1 MEMRNDREL
10 TDRGFLRR
18 DPTRSGAPSC
28 APSHHERV
36 CNERAYPVRVG
47 HRRRSATTAAVWL
60 VFCIFCVGWNAVRSH
75 AADAVESDRDAARR
89 GSNRVWYDAEKD
101 EIRFPSSQFESNDI
115 SDRHESIA
123 SRKSNSFWRRW
134 FGDWSDSNG
143 NTPWTGLTDF
153 FEALLQAW
161 RLLLILLLVL
171 IVFTTLYLLARIG
184 VLPGFNKPKKSST
197 RGENIELQKAK
208 ISDLPFEMEQPVGGL
223 RAQAER
229 LRGQGDCSKAML
241 YLFSYLLVELDSKH
255 CIRLERGKTNGGY
268 LRDLRSRP
276 WLQSYLQRAAGAFE
290 WVYFGRHSL
299 DATTFDALWD
309 QLTTFESQITLVP
322 PETEL
327 GRKGSMEG
335 LTGAQ
340 A

>member
-1 MEMRNDREL
+1 MRGACEL
-10 TDRGFLRR
+10 TERRPIPRGLWFRFA
-18 DPTRSGAPSC
+18 SGC
-28 APSHHERV
+28 ALP
-36 CNERAYPVRVG
+36 NERFGGRG
-47 HRRRSATTAAVWL
+47 GSGMINAVWL
-60 VFCIFCVGWNAVRSH
+60 VFVLTCFGLQAGQSY
-75 AADAVESDRDAARR
+75 AADGVELDRDSARR
-89 GSNRVWYDAEKD
+89 GSNRVWYDSEKD
-101 EIRFPSSQFESNDI
+101 EIRFPESQLQNNDV

-123 SRKSNSFWRRW
+123 SQKSKSFWRRW
-134 FGDWSDSNG
+134 FGDWSSDSKGNG
-143 NTPWTGLTDF
+143 PWSGLTDF
-153 FEALLQAW
+153 FEALLEAW
-161 RLLLILLLVL
+161 RVLLILLIAL
-171 IVFTTLYLLARIG
+171 IVFTTLYVLARLG
-184 VLPGFNKPKKSST
+184 VLPSYSKPKKSSL
-197 RGENIELQKAK
+197 RGEDIEQQKAK

-229 LRGQGDCSKAML
+229 FRAEGDCSKAMM

-276 WLQSYLQRAAGAFE
+276 WLQSYMQRAAVAFE

-322 PETEL
+322 LEGES
-327 GRKGSMEG
+327 GRVGRLNA